1 MSKFD
6 PGPTPSIY
14 QGDDD
19 TTARSEC
26 MIYCSYPLT
35 CSHTHIHTLVLIN
48 SMSFQY
54 DIRMVLIAAPKKT
67 SKRDAKA
74 MRISQKKATD
84 RLASQSVL
92 EGAANILSGAKL
104 FK

>member
-1 MSKFD
+1 MCRGGLSKFD

-19 TTARSEC
+19 SLARSEC
-26 MIYCSYPLT
+26 MIIVTLLT
-35 CSHTHIHTLVLIN
+35 YI
-48 SMSFQY
+48 SMHNYTYNIATF
-54 DIRMVLIAAPKKT
+54 LIAAPKKT